1 MSQSIIQISKP
12 VFDTDNIIKR
22 YGACLDLYAT
32 KAKAL
37 TLNNKNIFQQAWR
50 LEMTE
55 PTSRNTIGISTFPY
69 NSSAGSIISFY
80 SSNSPVTY
88 FLKLANDFEDYNLGL
103 YLSQTTNTGD
113 TYRSLVETDIG
124 IQPCYIYGTPLVYSD
139 FSTLSAMVPYTY
151 DYNCFITKFLYD
163 YDANVLM
170 NAFKVFSY
178 SGNDIAFISA
188 FGLSRTAVF
197 SYMKNISDPTDIK
210 PFFIIFSIKNMTHWC
225 DIYNATTGVQLSSDM
240 KACVFTDNNRFPDV
254 YASDFNR
261 YSSIEDKLVLY
272 KFTYKGYYCDN
283 LFTYE
288 GQLPYEHFIYD
299 GHEYVHFARNIVAKL
314 S

>member
-12 VFDTDNIIKR
+12 AFDTDNISKR
-22 YGACLDLYAT
+22 CRACIDLYAT

-37 TLNNKNIFQQAWR
+37 TLNNKNIFQQAWK
-50 LEMTE
+50 LDLYT
-55 PTSRNTIGISTFPY
+55 NGANNISIPTFPY
-69 NSSAGSIISFY
+69 NSSAGSIVARTSAD
-80 SSNSPVTY
+80 SPVTY
-88 FLKLANDFEDYNLGL
+88 FLKLVNDFEDYNFGI
-103 YLSQTTNTGD
+103 YLSQTTNSGD
-113 TYRSLVETDIG
+113 LNRGLTDTVIG
-124 IQPCYIYGTPLVYSD
+124 IQPCYIYGTPLDYSD

-151 DYNCFITKFLYD
+151 DYTCFITKYPRD

-178 SGNDIAFISA
+178 SGNDISFISA
-188 FGLSRTAVF
+188 FGLPRTAVF

-210 PFFIIFSIKNMTHWC
+210 PFFIIFSLKNMNSYC

-254 YASDFNR
+254 YTSDFNR

>member
-22 YGACLDLYAT
+22 YRACLDLYAT

-55 PTSRNTIGISTFPY
+55 TSRNVIGISTFPY
-69 NSSAGSIISFY
+69 NSSAGSIVSYY
-80 SSNSPVTY
+80 SSNSPVIY
-88 FLKLANDFEDYNLGL
+88 FLKLANDFEDYNFGL
-103 YLSQTTNTGD
+103 FLTQTTNTGNSHWD
-113 TYRSLVETDIG
+113 MTETAIG
-124 IQPCYIYGTPLVYSD
+124 IQPCYIYGTPLVYTD

-151 DYNCFITKFLYD
+151 DSGCFITKFAKTYD
-163 YDANVLM
+163 TDVVV
-170 NAFKVFSY
+170 NAFKVLSY
-178 SGNDIAFISA
+178 SGNDVAFISA
-188 FGLSRTAVF
+188 FGLPRTAVF

-210 PFFIIFSIKNMTHWC
+210 PFFIMFTLKNTDSYC

-240 KACVFTDNNRFPDV
+240 KACVFTNNNRFPDV
-254 YASDFNR
+254 YTSDFNK